1 MPFGLIKQ
9 NRGVDVDLATL
20 ALDDKATYALFS
32 RGDTT
37 GIFQFESHGM
47 RDILRRYQ
55 PTRLEDLTALN
66 ALYRPGPIQGGMIDD
81 FIARKHGKKK
91 VTYDLARTRGDFVRD
106 LGRDPVSGT
115 GDADRQPPRGILA
128 GRRRS
133 SAPRDGQEEARGDGG
148 AAGEIPHRLRG
159 AQGSGEKRPR
169 RFST

>member
-1 MPFGLIKQ
+1 MKALERIGLLKMDFL
-9 NRGVDVDLATL
+9 GLTTL
-20 ALDDKATYALFS
+20 TVLDDAVRHDRAESRRRESISNAATGRRGHVRAFS

-91 VTYDLARTRGDFVRD
+91 VAYDLPE
-106 LGRDPVSGT
+106 LEE
-115 GDADRQPPRGILA
+115 IL
-128 GRRRS
+128 
-133 SAPRDGQEEARGDGG
+133 EE
-148 AAGEIPHRLRG
+148 
-159 AQGSGEKRPR
+159 
-169 RFST
+169 T